1 MRWVFINN
9 DFFEEDKAAIQ
20 ISDLSLQRG
29 YGVFD
34 FFRTVNNKPLFIE
47 DYLNR
52 FYQSAKAIFITVP
65 LEREQ
70 LKEVVFKLTEKNNLP
85 ESGIRITATGGY
97 SPDGYMPVEGNII
110 IQQQP
115 LKLPPKEKYE
125 NGMKIITHEYVRD
138 LPAVKSINYLM
149 GVWLQKEVKEKQADD
164 VLYYKNNVISEFPRS
179 NIFIV
184 NNNGEL
190 LTPASNILAGITRKK
205 VLELAKDVMP
215 VTARDIGTNELMN
228 AVEVFMTSTTK
239 RLLPIVEIDGKK
251 IGDGKPGKI
260 TARLYELFLK
270 MEQKETAPAAAG
282 A

>member
-270 MEQKETAPAAAG
+270 MEQKETAPVAAG

>member
-1 MRWVFINN
+1 
-9 DFFEEDKAAIQ
+9 
-20 ISDLSLQRG
+20 
-29 YGVFD
+29 
-34 FFRTVNNKPLFIE
+34 
-47 DYLNR
+47 
-52 FYQSAKAIFITVP
+52 
-65 LEREQ
+65 
-70 LKEVVFKLTEKNNLP
+70 
-85 ESGIRITATGGY
+85 
-97 SPDGYMPVEGNII
+97 
-110 IQQQP
+110 
-115 LKLPPKEKYE
+115 
-125 NGMKIITHEYVRD
+125 
-138 LPAVKSINYLM
+138 M

>member
-34 FFRTVNNKPLFIE
+34 FFRTGNNKPLFLE
-47 DYLNR
+47 DYLDR
-52 FYQSAKAIFITVP
+52 FYHSAKAMFITVP

-70 LKEVVFKLTEKNNLP
+70 LKEIIFKLIEKNNLP

-97 SPDGYMPVEGNII
+97 SPDGYSPVEGNII

-125 NGMKIITHEYVRD
+125 SGIKIITHEYLRD
-138 LPAVKSINYLM
+138 LPSVKSINYLM

-164 VLYYKNNVISEFPRS
+164 VLYYKHEVISEFPRS
-179 NIFIV
+179 NIFII

-190 LTPASNILAGITRKK
+190 LTPANNILAGITRKK
-205 VLELAKDVMP
+205 VLELAKDIMP
-215 VTARDIGTNELMN
+215 VTVRDITLTELKN
-228 AVEVFMTSTTK
+228 AAEVFTTSTTK
-239 RLLPIVEIDGKK
+239 RLLPIVEIDGEKV
-251 IGDGKPGKI
+251 GDGKPGNV
-260 TARLYELFLK
+260 TAALYDLFMK
-270 MEQKETAPAAAG
+270 MENQQTTY
-282 A
+282 